1 MNIKD
6 ILSYKLIELE
16 HLNVTVLSIL
26 MILLSIFIAWAIMR
40 TIKRLLNNKR
50 TSAKLDIG
58 QRNTIYQL
66 IKYLVYII
74 TIAIILESLG
84 VKITLLVAGS
94 AALLVGLGL
103 GIQQLFN
110 DIVSGLILLFER
122 SLTVDEIIEVDGM
135 VAKVKEIGLRTS
147 SLETRDN
154 IIIIVPNSKLVSNSL
169 INWSHNKK
177 YTRFRVGVGV
187 AYGSDVQ
194 LVKSILYECAINHPD
209 ITSEMNPI
217 VRFTDFADSSL
228 NFEVLFWTNNMF
240 MIENVKSD
248 LRFAIDKAFHEK
260 GIQIPFPQQDVYIKQ
275 FPGK

>member
-1 MNIKD
+1 MKIKE

-26 MILLSIFIAWAIMR
+26 MILLSILIAWIILR
-40 TIKRLLNNKR
+40 TIKHLLNNKR
-50 TSAKLDIG
+50 SSEKLDIG

-66 IKYLVYII
+66 IKYLVYTI
-74 TIAIILESLG
+74 TIAIILESMG

-147 SLETRDN
+147 NLETRDN

-209 ITSEMNPI
+209 ITGEVNPI

-240 MIENVKSD
+240 MIENIKSD
-248 LRFAIDKAFHEK
+248 LRFAIDKAFREK
-260 GIQIPFPQQDVYIKQ
+260 GVQIPFPQQDVYIKQ